1 LLYARETQVASLQI
15 GEVFSKSRQAPGP
28 RKHAMPARGI
38 QGLLQV
44 GLDRG
49 EGVRATGT
57 GKAQGRRHPGVRGQR
72 EWNNRRGNGGW
83 AAGRTTAW
91 EQALVRLELES
102 FSGCSGENKN
112 RMAGKWEVKDWKN
125 SFFF

>member
-91 EQALVRLELES
+91 EQALVRLEWNLIQVAVEKIKTAWLG
-102 FSGCSGENKN
+102 SGK
-112 RMAGKWEVKDWKN
+112 
-125 SFFF
+125 